1 MRNPDV
7 TPGFHRLS
15 LRVGSQAT
23 EGRRFDSIFEVE
35 RRRMD
40 KKFKFTKSAVDVL
53 PPAPANTR
61 VEYHDLMV
69 KGLRLR
75 VSSTGGKTYAI
86 YARLKGGGPERVT
99 IGTAARLTP
108 ENARTRA
115 KTILAD
121 LANGKSHAEGA
132 RAKRGETTFAS
143 LHADYLRN
151 TPMRPRSLA
160 AYEWLYEKHVAGE
173 LGKLKLSEITPDRVR
188 KLHRMVSVG
197 TPITANRCVSMV
209 KAAFNWASKAQEWT
223 GSNPAV
229 NVQKNKETSRTR
241 YLQPAELATFFQ
253 SLEECEEP
261 AKSFFMLCLLT
272 GARRSNVLAMRW
284 ADIGLDDALWRIP
297 AADAKAGEEM
307 NIPLVPEAVTLLR
320 RLHKEHASPWAFP
333 ADSKTGH
340 YQEPKRAWATLRR
353 RAGLADL
360 RIHDLRRTM
369 GSWLVRT
376 GANTAI
382 NAKALGHKSMQ
393 AAAVYQRI
401 ADTDPVREAMVKA
414 TTAFLGGGK

>member
-1 MRNPDV
+1 
-7 TPGFHRLS
+7 
-15 LRVGSQAT
+15 
-23 EGRRFDSIFEVE
+23 
-35 RRRMD
+35 MD
-40 KKFKFTKSAVDVL
+40 KKFRFTKPAVEAL
-53 PPAPANTR
+53 PPAPENTR
-61 VEYHDLMV
+61 DEYHDLAV
-69 KGLRLR
+69 AGLRLR
-75 VSSTGGKTYAI
+75 VSSTGVKTYGV

-99 IGTAARLTP
+99 IGTADRLTP

-115 KTILAD
+115 KAILAD
-121 LANGKSHAEGA
+121 LANGRSHAESA
-132 RAKRGETTFAS
+132 RAKRGETTFAA

-160 AYEWLYEKHVAGE
+160 AYEWLYTKHLAAE
-173 LGKLKLSEITPDRVR
+173 LGNRKLSEVTPDRVR
-188 KLHRMVSVG
+188 KLHRAVSVS
-197 TPITANRCVSMV
+197 TPTTANRCVAMV
-209 KAAFNWASKAQEWT
+209 KATFNWASKAQAWT
-223 GSNPAV
+223 GINPAV
-229 NVQKNKETSRTR
+229 NIQKNKETSRTR
-241 YLQPAELATFFQ
+241 YLQPSELATFFQ

-272 GARRSNVLAMRW
+272 GARRSNVLSMRW

-297 AADAKAGEEM
+297 SADAKAGEQM
-307 NIPLVPEAVTLLR
+307 DIPLVPEAVVVLR
-320 RLHKEHASPWAFP
+320 RLQLENAKTSPWVFP
-333 ADSKTGH
+333 AESKTGH

-353 RAGLADL
+353 RSGLTDL

-401 ADTDPVREAMVKA
+401 ADTDPVREAMARA
-414 TTAFLGGGK
+414 TTALMVGNKADNVVPIIQAARTAS